1 MRLINLFNL
10 TIKQQLFDSK
20 YLIKKYMDLR
30 KFQEWEIMVNKFYRQ
45 ASKVIYGFSCQT
57 S

>member
-20 YLIKKYMDLR
+20 YLIKKYVDLR
-30 KFQEWEIMVNKFYRQ
+30 KFQEWEIMVNKFYTQ